1 MAISVPCQGMHPQEP
16 AASCCPLLL
25 TCEAWLAPSCRRFRR
40 LNIQAGT
47 QFCDK
52 EFMEEVQA
60 GKLSSTSLDRYSNV
74 ALAGVVT
81 EYLAFGQA
89 EGGIGDILQLDGMFR
104 ALSFSQLKADG
115 EVRWAVLNAAF
126 ILRAHEKLHR
136 QLADAMERNAPMG
149 ELVRMIEE
157 GVAKTQR

>member
-1 MAISVPCQGMHPQEP
+1 MWIRACM
-16 AASCCPLLL
+16 
-25 TCEAWLAPSCRRFRR
+25 
-40 LNIQAGT
+40 
-47 QFCDK
+47 
-52 EFMEEVQA
+52 
-60 GKLSSTSLDRYSNV
+60 
-74 ALAGVVT
+74 
-81 EYLAFGQA
+81 
-89 EGGIGDILQLDGMFR
+89 LQ
-104 ALSFSQLKADG
+104 FSQLKADG